1 MTVSATHGRRA
12 GSLMRRLVNLLLGL
26 ILALQLT
33 LALLIHFNT
42 SFPLPQ
48 WVHDK
53 IERDLANEGLS
64 FSVRSLRVDFSARL
78 HADEVTVR
86 WQETQEV
93 VLTVQQARIAFDRL
107 PLLTGR
113 VFIHA
118 LTIENAALYCPAVAS
133 STGEHQT
140 VVENLTLGVTRTGS
154 YWQLDHLNIR
164 LFNLKLLIEG
174 LWPVHLPRIGP
185 ATTHD
190 ITPAPPAGA
199 SRSLIQT
206 LRHISDLQT
215 TLAPLNNPV
224 LRLRGEVAPHGTT
237 RIIAGFHSYS
247 SAFTEGF
254 ASGPIRLDGVFTIK
268 GRSVLA
274 LQPVMLHVT
283 QPRWRDQTEAAT
295 VLTSIQWNDALPWP
309 PQDIRFKLSANQ
321 LRHEKIMLE
330 ALRVESRLHKHPDW
344 SFNIAATSGNN
355 WVQASTRM
363 PLDDKSG
370 VVTFEGGLHPSVL
383 EKAGV
388 IDEGDLDDF
397 IFHDTPYLSGT
408 VSFAS
413 GLAFSDVHFRIA
425 GGAATLRG
433 GAVEAITAHG
443 TVNRDLLDIHN
454 AVLAGSNWTVTGSY
468 TESWAEQDYRFLLDG
483 SIQPEVLNDWLED
496 WWLRLWADFTLGEK
510 MPISSIDIQGR
521 WGDANLSRIFGN
533 AVLNDFSYN
542 GAALDDLSLLIF
554 QGADTLAIYQM
565 KLSDSVGKATGI
577 LQWFYNADD
586 KLDQLRIKAQGNL
599 LLDHAARLSG
609 KDLST
614 VVEAFQCT
622 SPPDIKVDVV
632 LFDEASS
639 LNGTELIQVKATT
652 PSPLKLYGV
661 PMEHITFNARQSGP
675 VMIIH
680 PVVFGLAQ
688 GQATGSA
695 VLHDKDGQDTRI
707 DFTAHIEDADHEA
720 FLAIL
725 RDIGS
730 SVQGSDT
737 AVEKTT
743 SPLPENINEKELGS
757 KPGKLVL
764 TASLGGY
771 LNRFDTFQGTAEAK
785 VTEAELGRLQLLG
798 SFSRAMANT
807 PFKIG
812 SFSFNQVDASIEL
825 EESVLYFPSLTIS
838 GPTAKLSAEGNLAI
852 NTETLDFEAV
862 FYPLGGV
869 STSVIGD
876 VLSLVNPISNVFR
889 IRLHGTLAKPDWDI
903 SIDPWGIFRR
913 GDAKVPSSAPNNGN
927 SKPTL

>member
-1 MTVSATHGRRA
+1 
-12 GSLMRRLVNLLLGL
+12 MRRLVNLFLGL

-33 LALLIHFNT
+33 LALLINFNT

-48 WVHDK
+48 WVHEK
-53 IERDLANEGLS
+53 IEKELAKEGLS
-64 FSVRSLRVDFSARL
+64 FSARSLRVDFSARL
-78 HADEVTVR
+78 HAEEVTVR

-107 PLLTGR
+107 PLLTSR
-113 VFIHA
+113 IFIHA

-140 VVENLTLGVTRTGS
+140 VVENLTLGVTRVGS

-174 LWPVHLPRIGP
+174 VWPVHFPRIGP
-185 ATTHD
+185 AATDD
-190 ITPAPPAGA
+190 IAPTPPAEA

-206 LRHISDLQT
+206 LRHISDLKT

-224 LRLRGEVAPHGTT
+224 LRLRGEIAPEGTT

-254 ASGPIRLDGVFTIK
+254 ASGPIRLDAVFTIK

-283 QPRWRDQTEAAT
+283 QPRWRDQTEAAS

-309 PQDIRFKLSANQ
+309 PQDIRFKLSAHQ
-321 LRHEKIMLE
+321 LRHEKIRLE
-330 ALRVESRLHKHPDW
+330 ALRVESRLHEHPDW
-344 SFNIAATSGNN
+344 SFAIAATSGNN
-355 WVQASTRM
+355 WLQASTRM
-363 PLDDKSG
+363 PLDEKSG
-370 VVTFEGGLHPSVL
+370 VVAFEGGLHPSVL
-383 EKAGV
+383 ENAGL

-397 IFHDTPYLSGT
+397 IFHDTPYLNGT
-408 VSFAS
+408 MSFAP
-413 GLAFSDVHFRIA
+413 GLAFSDVDFRIA

-433 GAVEAITAHG
+433 GDVEAITAHG
-443 TVNRDLLDIHN
+443 KVNRDELEINH

-468 TESWAEQDYRFLLDG
+468 TESWAEQDYRFLLNG
-483 SIQPEVLNDWLED
+483 SIHPEVLDDWLDD
-496 WWLRLWADFTLGEK
+496 WWRNLWADFKLGDK
-510 MPISSIDIQGR
+510 MPSTSIDIQGR

-533 AVLNDFSYN
+533 AELNDFSYN

-565 KLSDSVGKATGI
+565 ELSDSVGKATGI
-577 LQWFYNADD
+577 LQWFYDADD

-614 VVEAFQCT
+614 VVDAFQCT
-622 SPPDIKVDVV
+622 SPPDLKVDVV

-639 LNGTELIQVKATT
+639 LNGTKLIQVEATT
-652 PSPLKLYGV
+652 SSPLKLYGV

-680 PVVFGLAQ
+680 PVIFGLAQ
-688 GQATGSA
+688 GEAKGSA
-695 VLHDKDGQDTRI
+695 VLHDKEGQDTRI

-725 RDIGS
+725 RNIGS
-730 SVQGSDT
+730 SVQGGDT
-737 AVEKTT
+737 AVDKTT
-743 SPLPENINEKELGS
+743 PTHTLPENNNEKELET

-812 SFSFNQVDASIEL
+812 SFSFTKVDASIEL

-852 NTETLDFEAV
+852 NSETLDFEAV

-869 STSVIGD
+869 DTSIIGD
-876 VLSLVNPISNVFR
+876 ILSLVNPISNVFR
-889 IRLHGTLAKPDWDI
+889 IRLHGTLAEPDWDI
-903 SIDPWGIFRR
+903 SIDPWGIFRK
-913 GDAKVPSSAPNNGN
+913 GDAKAPSSAPNNEN
-927 SKPTL
+927 NTRSL